1 MSSSVYN
8 SSVVRKFLLSLDS
21 NKVIPLVKSDL
32 VYANL
37 QVTPNW
43 TRLHSGYL
51 LLVYCAY
58 TH

>member
-8 SSVVRKFLLSLDS
+8 SSVVRKILLSLDS

-32 VYANL
+32 VYTNL

-43 TRLHSGYL
+43 TRLQSGYL
-51 LLVYCAY
+51 LLVYC
-58 TH
+58 T